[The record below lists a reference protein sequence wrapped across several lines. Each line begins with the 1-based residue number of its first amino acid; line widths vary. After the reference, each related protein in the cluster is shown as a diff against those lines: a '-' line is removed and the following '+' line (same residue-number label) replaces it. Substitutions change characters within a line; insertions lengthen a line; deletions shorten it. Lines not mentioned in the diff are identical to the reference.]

1 MHRSRKEALA
11 YARCKLSP
19 AVGRMMHR
27 GGKERLLDVSC
38 LQPLAEGCAKVGRKR
53 LLTHVTRHLTHV
65 ARHLAALDPCYA
77 ALDPCYAALD
87 PCCVVAA
94 APAVHQKFVVVAALE
109 EVHQVLAAVRAAVLA
124 SVDSIVCIQYIYI

>member
-65 ARHLAALDPCYA
+65 TRHLAALDPCYA
-77 ALDPCYAALD
+77 ALDPCYPFGVVERCREVGRKRLQMLD
-87 PCCVVAA
+87 ASCLP
-94 APAVHQKFVVVAALE
+94 P
-109 EVHQVLAAVRAAVLA
+109 LADR
-124 SVDSIVCIQYIYI
+124 

>member
-1 MHRSRKEALA
+1 MEVERKRLLNAGWQLLPGLGKDMHRSRKEALA

-53 LLTHVTRHLTHV
+53 LLTHVTLS
-65 ARHLAALDPCYA
+65 AL
-77 ALDPCYAALD
+77 
-87 PCCVVAA
+87 
-94 APAVHQKFVVVAALE
+94 
-109 EVHQVLAAVRAAVLA
+109 
-124 SVDSIVCIQYIYI
+124 